1 MNLKKLF
8 IFSLILTSLNS
19 FGQIGPS
26 SGLSIVDN
34 QSLYL
39 IPTTI
44 FSAINLTTTAITIH
58 RLNNQDKTDK
68 YRTNAIFA
76 IISGGLQTAIGIG
89 NISANYKNSFIPTS
103 LNIGIGAS
111 TIVTSIIRLARKKK
125 TKNTLES
132 CNFLY
137 SLTVDNSSIV
147 GIRIIR
153 KFN

>member
-1 MNLKKLF
+1 MLL
-8 IFSLILTSLNS
+8 SSLNS

-26 SGLSIVDN
+26 SGLSIVDD

-44 FSAINLTTTAITIH
+44 LSAINLTTTAITIH
-58 RLNNQDKTDK
+58 RLNNPDKQDK

-76 IISGGLQTAIGIG
+76 IISGSLQTAIGIG
-89 NISANYKNSFIPTS
+89 NISANYKNAFIPTT

-111 TIVTSIIRLARKKK
+111 TIVTSILRLARKKK
-125 TKNTLES
+125 TKDTLES
-132 CNFLY
+132 FNFLY
-137 SLTVDNSSIV
+137 SLTVDNYSIV
-147 GIRIIR
+147 GIRLVK